1 MFKSFTFRMGFLFF
15 LAIASIL
22 VGFRLFSYQ
31 QLIASTEDDIASI
44 IMAHAK
50 EVERG
55 VERDGPRYAV
65 YLVEALTQ
73 QSDDPHL
80 VLALQSGDVLH
91 GNLRAW
97 PEDVLEG
104 TPGWHETTVALMNRQ
119 GIVKARLFT
128 EDLKGG
134 QRLIVG
140 YDLIRITQIKRALVA
155 SLIQNIWISVF
166 ASLGLTF
173 ILLYAISS
181 YLEKMNG
188 AYRQVMAG
196 DISFRI
202 SNNGSAD
209 VFSRLSQNFNKM
221 MDWVSSLIT
230 TLKESTNSLAHD
242 LRTPLAR
249 TRLRLQ
255 QIEQQL
261 DVDDPKREA
270 IEECIADI
278 DHLTGIF
285 NSILSIAKAEDLSVA
300 RQFTAI
306 DVAEMLRDLADY
318 YEAYL
323 ENANQSINLQ
333 LPEGKL
339 HVRGERQLLSQA
351 IANLIGNAAKYS
363 PQNEP
368 ILLAA
373 QKSARHKG
381 MIEIIVADRGP
392 GVPEEYRER
401 VKERFFRLDESRN
414 TPGTGLGLNLADAAV
429 RLHRGQL
436 ILEDNAPGLRAV
448 IMLPEEI

>member
-1 MFKSFTFRMGFLFF
+1 MLKSFTFRMGILFF
-15 LAIASIL
+15 LAVASIL
-22 VGFRLFSYQ
+22 VGFRLISYQ
-31 QLIASTEDDIASI
+31 QLISSTEDDINSV
-44 IMAHAK
+44 IMAHTK
-50 EVERG
+50 EIERG

-65 YLVEALTQ
+65 YLIEALTQ

-80 VLALQSGDVLH
+80 VLALQSGDILH

-97 PEDVLEG
+97 PEGVLSSE
-104 TPGWHETTVALMNRQ
+104 PGWKEATVALVNRQ
-119 GIVKARLFT
+119 GIVKARIFT
-128 EDLKGG
+128 TDLAGG

-196 DISFRI
+196 DISFRVVD
-202 SNNGSAD
+202 NGSRD
-209 VFSRLSQNFNKM
+209 VFSRLSQNFNRM

-255 QIEQQL
+255 QLEQQL
-261 DVDDPKREA
+261 DAEDPRREA

-300 RQFTAI
+300 RQFTSI
-306 DVAEMLRDLADY
+306 DLAEMLHDLAEY

-323 ENANQSINLQ
+323 ESAGQSISLEIE
-333 LPEGKL
+333 EGSLK
-339 HVRGERQLLSQA
+339 VKGERQLLSQA
-351 IANLIGNAAKYS
+351 IANLIGNASKYS
-363 PQNEP
+363 PEHEP
-368 ILLAA
+368 IVVTAR
-373 QKSARHKG
+373 KSPRYRG
-381 MIEIIVADRGP
+381 LIEVIVADRGP
-392 GVPEEYRER
+392 GIPPEYREK
-401 VKERFFRLDESRN
+401 VKERFFRMDESRN
-414 TPGTGLGLNLADAAV
+414 TPGTGLGLNLADAAI
-429 RLHRGQL
+429 RLHRGSL
-436 ILEDNAPGLRAV
+436 VLEDNAPGLRAV
-448 IMLPEEI
+448 IILPEDV